1 MPKRC
6 IKVLIYQKKN
16 FFFVSKQILGKI
28 NLMFKKIESIIKEN
42 TIQIWY
48 NCLLNIIEIV
58 IYNKLYGLDYT

>member
-1 MPKRC
+1 
-6 IKVLIYQKKN
+6 
-16 FFFVSKQILGKI
+16 
-28 NLMFKKIESIIKEN
+28 MFEKIESIIKEN